1 MNFVMKNVM
10 KNGEKIMATFRIL
23 KSETGTDMLINLD
36 NVNAIFEFDENI
48 SHLYFN
54 GDEQHLPIQ
63 GDLKTI
69 RKQIDNE

>member
-1 MNFVMKNVM
+1 
-10 KNGEKIMATFRIL
+10 MATFRIL

-54 GDEQHLPIQ
+54 GDEQHLPVQ